1 MSRQEEPPSER
12 RSSSSRTVDAR
23 QLWSGGAATA
33 VVAALIALVGILVCR
48 WLFNIPILAPRQDG
62 AWGDASTAGYA
73 ITAAA
78 AALVATAIMHLLL
91 LTTPRPQMFF
101 SWIIGLATVIAV
113 VYPFSTTAP
122 LSQKV
127 ATAFINLV
135 LGTAIGSLI
144 NGTAARVIRRRA
156 ITGGDQPNYPSST
169 LGNGPAQAGPVV
181 APAGSLHPG
190 GVPRPC
196 QNRPKTTVTNGHP
209 RAARTASDLGTRRL
223 TPARNDLL
231 GPGYPWWDARSGR
244 NIGGGRCPLNAGWCR
259 QDSAASASD
268 AMHQVIDGGEP
279 AWLITAALAR
289 SARGRGRTP
298 PARSGRTERS
308 PPAGV
313 FPPTMPAIHHMP
325 PGRPATTRR

>member
-1 MSRQEEPPSER
+1 MTTPMSGPEEPPPER
-12 RSSSSRTVDAR
+12 RSSPGRRVDAR

-48 WLFNIPILAPRQDG
+48 WLFSIPILAPRQDG

-127 ATAFINLV
+127 ATAVINLV
-135 LGTAIGSLI
+135 LGATIGSLI

-156 ITGGDQPNYPSST
+156 TAGDYQPDYPPSA
-169 LGNGPAQAGPVV
+169 LGN
-181 APAGSLHPG
+181 
-190 GVPRPC
+190 
-196 QNRPKTTVTNGHP
+196 
-209 RAARTASDLGTRRL
+209 
-223 TPARNDLL
+223 
-231 GPGYPWWDARSGR
+231 
-244 NIGGGRCPLNAGWCR
+244 
-259 QDSAASASD
+259 
-268 AMHQVIDGGEP
+268 
-279 AWLITAALAR
+279 
-289 SARGRGRTP
+289 
-298 PARSGRTERS
+298 
-308 PPAGV
+308 
-313 FPPTMPAIHHMP
+313 
-325 PGRPATTRR
+325 